1 MRETLL
7 KPENYGVIGT
17 LPSAPLV
24 ASQVSICIQSASGL
38 AAKDLG
44 GTSDPVRVMNVDCA
58 SQTLPGI
65 QKVYVA
71 TTTEGVDVWA
81 HQSYKVTL
89 AWEVRSRRAS
99 KPWAFRGEPGVTVG
113 TCCWSRSDA
122 RAHLALHH

>member
-44 GTSDPVRVMNVDCA
+44 GTSDPVRVMNFDCT

-65 QKVYVA
+65 QKVCLVI
-71 TTTEGVDVWA
+71 TTEGVDVWA
-81 HQSYKVTL
+81 HQSCKVTL

-99 KPWAFRGEPGVTVG
+99 KPCAFTGKPGVTAG

-122 RAHLALHH
+122 RPRLALHH